1 MGRAISDVLVYP
13 LRIPTLIYTL
23 INSLIPL
30 KKIIENIFKLE
41 TGRKIVSNT

>member
-13 LRIPTLIYTL
+13 LRIPIYTL

-30 KKIIENIFKLE
+30 KKIFENIFKLE